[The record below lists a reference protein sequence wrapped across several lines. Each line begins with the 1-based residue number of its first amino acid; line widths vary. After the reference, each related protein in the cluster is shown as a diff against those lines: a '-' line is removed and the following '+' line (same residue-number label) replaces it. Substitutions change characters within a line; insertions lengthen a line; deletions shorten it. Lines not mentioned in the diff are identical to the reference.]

1 MTAAQATQQAPI
13 GPIIRAN
20 DRLGL
25 TIFFAVVLHTLIIL
39 GISFTQP
46 DEKKP
51 PEKLPGLEVTLVQT
65 RTDNDIEDADFLA
78 QANQEGGGD
87 TDQIERPTMDSA
99 PVVPTGE
106 TGEVREFVA
115 EMILPQ
121 ASDPQ
126 AMQIMSVDQSKD
138 KVKSEDNKQD
148 IDSPQTQMTA
158 AQMLSLSKDVQRQS
172 AELAQ
177 MRKEYAN
184 RPRKAFVSA
193 RTKQDRFAGYIN
205 DWRQE
210 IERTGTLNYPDE
222 ARRSKLSG
230 NVRMTVSIA
239 SDGSVKDI
247 KVTQFSGHKILDD
260 AAVRIVKLAAPF
272 APFPEG
278 INKDY
283 DQIEITRTFQFISG
297 AGNKKSR
304 FRTRSN

>member
-13 GPIIRAN
+13 GPVIRAN

-25 TIFFAVVLHTLIIL
+25 TIFFAVVLHSLIIL
-39 GISFTQP
+39 GISFSKP

-65 RTDNDIEDADFLA
+65 RADKEIEDADFLA

-87 TDQIERPTMDSA
+87 TNQVERPTMDSA
-99 PVVPTGE
+99 PTVPTGE
-106 TGEVREFVA
+106 TGKERELVA
-115 EMILPQ
+115 EMVLPQ

-126 AMQIMSVDQSKD
+126 AMQIMSVDESKD
-138 KVKSEDNKQD
+138 KIKSEENKQD

-172 AELAQ
+172 AEISQL
-177 MRKEYAN
+177 RKEYAN

-193 RTKQDRFAGYIN
+193 RTKQDRFAIYIN

-239 SDGSVKDI
+239 SDGSVKDV

-272 APFPEG
+272 APFPED
-278 INKDY
+278 IRKEY

-297 AGNKKSR
+297 AGSSKNR
-304 FRTRSN
+304 FRTRNN